1 MQLLAPRSLQ
11 LGVDLPVRLYQLGQ
25 GSLVVVVED
34 RLLVGPVRVLPQ
46 LPPVAVPEGIG
57 ALLGRGAHDPDA
69 RVQTLHGPGQ
79 ERDHGRGLAHAR
91 LAQGR

>member
-1 MQLLAPRSLQ
+1 M
-11 LGVDLPVRLYQLGQ
+11 
-25 GSLVVVVED
+25 VED
-34 RLLVGPVRVLPQ
+34 RLLVRPVRVLLDP
-46 LPPVAVPEGIG
+46 LAILVPEGIR

-91 LAQGR
+91 GPKDDEAALRLGIDAARLGGDL